1 MCISLDP
8 LSSFL
13 ISEGHYQQAQTK
25 MPLGAIAWFPV
36 DVTALHRERAK
47 FRWMAGSGVCP

>member
-1 MCISLDP
+1 MHLDGGV
-8 LSSFL
+8 LHAHQEKTMTSNRLVSR
-13 ISEGHYQQAQTK
+13 
-25 MPLGAIAWFPV
+25 